1 MNTAGIQNRRAGGAT
16 LVEIMIATVVVLV
29 VVTGIMGYRYYSA
42 LDAKKAEVRVVSG
55 RISLLLLEGWKGTG
69 GATDYDPELIFAS
82 EFPISTSVVGPAV
95 PTDFSGTLFN
105 LLNSYEIIIDN
116 VYYYTTLAYLDET
129 ITEPQTLNICTAWR
143 HDYQQGTIS
152 DTDKSVRLTTY
163 TEYK

>member
-1 MNTAGIQNRRAGGAT
+1 MADIQNRRARGAT

-29 VVTGIMGYRYYSA
+29 VVMGIMGYRYYSA
-42 LDAKKAEVRVVSG
+42 LDAKKAEVRAAAG

-69 GATDYDPELIFAS
+69 GATDYDPESAFES
-82 EFPISTSVVGPAV
+82 EFLISLSAIGPSV
-95 PTDFSGTLFN
+95 PTDFSGTFFN

-129 ITEPQTLNICTAWR
+129 ATEPQMLNICTAWR
-143 HDYQQGTIS
+143 HNYQQGSVS